1 MDDLGK
7 THGFESRGQSVK
19 SWVVALS
26 IIVTGFVAAPVG
38 AAPLNPELK
47 IGIRQRFGQQPKAQL
62 LLQASPG
69 DRLTVK
75 FPNQGKT
82 EVLTTDKLP
91 VSVNLEPSQP
101 RVEERVVLSTHRSFE
116 SAETSAAYWRSQGIE
131 VEVAQPENWQVWA
144 KRDRYDS
151 TVSRLLLL
159 QDLKSKGLKT
169 GYLDRK
175 TWLTRPVLTWVVNGY
190 RFNRDEVDISS
201 TQGTILVGNQRYGGR
216 LRFQPNTY
224 GTYTLVNQVPLETY
238 LRGVVPNEIGRQAPG
253 TAIQAQAI
261 LARTY
266 ALRNLRRF
274 KIDGYELCA
283 DTQCQV
289 YEGLNGTETN
299 ADLAIS
305 TTAGQVLTY
314 NNELID
320 ALYSSTTGGVT
331 AAFEDVWEGSPR
343 PYLKEKIDAYPNQIW
358 DLKTHNLSDEKT
370 FRAFIGLKQGFNEAG
385 GYFRWKTEAPLNL
398 LTQNLHDFLKKQQHS
413 LASFTTI
420 QNIVVTARAS
430 GGRVQQLNVI
440 TDKGTVSLTKDEVL
454 RAFSAPNSLLF
465 YVDPAF
471 QPDHKTLKGFTFV
484 GGGLGHGVGLSQVGS
499 YALSQMGWSAPK
511 ILSFYYPATVLQPL
525 SAKVS
530 YWKEPS
536 PSAAVTGQTAGTE
549 PDDISIFGWK
559 LPKIGFQAIVNW
571 FNSFRKTNQS
581 SLALRASHLE
591 V

>member
-1 MDDLGK
+1 
-7 THGFESRGQSVK
+7 VK

-26 IIVTGFVAAPVG
+26 IVVTGFIAAPVG
-38 AAPLNPELK
+38 AASLNPELK

-62 LLQASPG
+62 LLQAPPG

-91 VSVNLEPSQP
+91 VSVNLVPSQP
-101 RVEERVVLSTHRSFE
+101 RIEERVVLSTHRSFE

-159 QDLKSKGLKT
+159 QDLKAKGSKT
-169 GYLDRK
+169 VYLDRK
-175 TWLTRPVLTWVVNGY
+175 TWLTRPALTWVVNGY

-201 TQGTILVGNQRYGGR
+201 AKGTILVGNQRYGGR

-238 LRGVVPNEIGRQAPG
+238 LRGVVPNEIGRQAPA

-266 ALRNLRRF
+266 VLRNLRRF

-289 YEGLNGTETN
+289 YEGLNGTEAN
-299 ADLAIS
+299 ADWAIS

-358 DLKTHNLSDEKT
+358 DLKMRNLSDEKVFRT
-370 FRAFIGLKQGFNEAG
+370 FISLKQGFNEAG

-398 LTQNLHDFLKKQQHS
+398 LNQNLHDFLKKQQHP
-413 LASFTTI
+413 LAGFTAI
-420 QNIVVTARAS
+420 QNIVVAARAG
-430 GGRVQQLNVI
+430 GGRVQQLNVL
-440 TDKGTVSLTKDEVL
+440 TDKGTVELTKDEVL

-471 QPDHKTLKGFTFV
+471 QPDRKTLKGFTFV

-536 PSAAVTGQTAGTE
+536 PSAAVTGQTSEQE
-549 PDDISIFGWK
+549 PDDIGIFGWK
-559 LPKIGFQAIVNW
+559 LPKIGFQSIVDW
-571 FNSFRKTNQS
+571 FNSFRKTNHS
-581 SLALRASHLE
+581 ALALRASDPE

>member
-1 MDDLGK
+1 M
-7 THGFESRGQSVK
+7 K
-19 SWVVALS
+19 SWVVAAS
-26 IIVTGFVAAPVG
+26 IVVTGLVATPVG
-38 AAPLNPELK
+38 AAPLNPDLK

-62 LLQASPG
+62 LLQALPG

-75 FPNQGKT
+75 FPSHSKA
-82 EVLTTDKLP
+82 EVFTTDKLP
-91 VSVNLEPSQP
+91 VSVNLEPLPQP
-101 RVEERVVLSTHRSFE
+101 RVEERVVISTHRSFE
-116 SAETSAAYWRSQGIE
+116 SAETSSAYWRSQGIE

-159 QDLKSKGLKT
+159 QDLKAKGLKT

-190 RFNRDEVDISS
+190 RFNRDEVDISAA
-201 TQGTILVGNQRYGGR
+201 QGTIQVGNQRYGGR
-216 LRFQPNTY
+216 LRFQPNAY

-238 LRGVVPNEIGRQAPG
+238 LRGVVPNEIGRQAPA

-266 ALRNLRRF
+266 VLRNLRRF
-274 KIDGYELCA
+274 KTDGYELCA

-289 YEGLNGTETN
+289 YEGLNDTESN
-299 ADLAIS
+299 ADWAIS

-343 PYLKEKIDAYPNQIW
+343 PYLKEKIDAYPNQVW
-358 DLKTHNLSDEKT
+358 DLKTRNLADEKT
-370 FRAFIGLKQGFNEAG
+370 FRAFISLKQGFNEAG
-385 GYFRWKTEAPLNL
+385 GYFRWKTEAPLSV
-398 LTQNLHDFLKKQQHS
+398 LTQNLRDFLKKQQHP
-413 LASFTTI
+413 LAGFTSI
-420 QNIVVTARAS
+420 QNIVVTARAG

-440 TDKGTVSLTKDEVL
+440 TDKGTVELAKDEVL

-471 QPDHKTLKGFTFV
+471 QPDRKTLKGFTFV

-499 YALSQMGWSAPK
+499 YALSQIGWTAPK
-511 ILSFYYPATVLQPL
+511 ILSFYYPNTVLQPL
-525 SAKVS
+525 STKIS

-536 PSAAVTGQTAGTE
+536 APIQIGQTAEHEEDGFRL
-549 PDDISIFGWK
+549 FGWK
-559 LPKIGFQAIVNW
+559 FPKIGFESIVNW
-571 FNSFRKTNQS
+571 FNSFG
-581 SLALRASHLE
+581 
-591 V
+591 